1 MHGQRGV
8 GGGVLCACAKRKGEG
23 CSVPVKREM
32 GVLCVCTREN
42 GGGVLGA
49 YAKRNGS
56 KGAVCLC
63 KEKWGAVCSKRNVGA
78 VCLCKEEWNDM
89 CV

>member
-32 GVLCVCTREN
+32 G
-42 GGGVLGA
+42 
-49 YAKRNGS
+49 
-56 KGAVCLC
+56 GAVCVY
-63 KEKWGAVCSKRNVGA
+63 KGEWGRSAG
-78 VCLCKEEWNDM
+78 CLCKEEWK
-89 CV
+89 